1 MTFPN
6 RLITVKETAELLS
19 ISDRKVRDL
28 IARPKA
34 NHDYLPSH
42 HIGGKVVLD
51 PAEIKEWLSQR

>member
-34 NHDYLPSH
+34 SPDHLPSH
-42 HIGGKVVLD
+42 HIGGKIVLD
-51 PAEIKEWLSQR
+51 PEEIKE

>member
-34 NHDYLPSH
+34 SHDHLPSH
-42 HIGGKVVLD
+42 HIGGKEGSSC
-51 PAEIKEWLSQR
+51 P